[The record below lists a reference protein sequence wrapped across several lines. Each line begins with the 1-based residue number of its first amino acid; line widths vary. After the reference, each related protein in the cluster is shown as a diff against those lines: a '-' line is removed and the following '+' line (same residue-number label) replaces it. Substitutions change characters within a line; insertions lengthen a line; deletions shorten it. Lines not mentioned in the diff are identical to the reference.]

1 MKSIV
6 ITGLG
11 CVCPLGNSV
20 PQFWRALLAGASG
33 IAPLDKIDASL
44 LRNPNGGQVRDFEWS
59 QYGEEGDCDEAAQ
72 FAFAAAQQAIG
83 DADLSS
89 QNRAQTGLVLG
100 TNFGGAASWE
110 FVCEL
115 LGDATANQDCAT
127 ADLEPVDAE
136 LFRQFTT
143 EDAAAYIATR
153 LNLGGPQLTL
163 SNACSSGGHAIG
175 LACDWLQMGRAEQV
189 LCGGYDGLGLS
200 TLAGLSILRTISPD
214 ACRPFDLNR
223 SGTIFGEG
231 GAVLCLETLESAQER
246 GAKIYARVL
255 GHAVNNNAHHL
266 TAPDKDGRGLEIV
279 MQRALKNANVA
290 PTEVDYL
297 NAHGTGTQYNDL
309 AETQAIER
317 VLGARAAQVPVSSI
331 KGATS
336 HIMGGAGALEAIA
349 TALAL
354 QTQMLPPTI
363 NYQTPDPQCALD
375 YVPNQSRAHEMKI
388 ALSNSSGIG
397 GNNASIVL
405 GRFDS

>member
-1 MKSIV
+1 MKEIV

-11 CVCPLGNSV
+11 CIGPLGNSV
-20 PQFWRALLAGASG
+20 PQFWRALLAGNSG
-33 IAPLDKIDASL
+33 IAPIDKIDTSA
-44 LRNPNGGQVRDFEWS
+44 LRNNRGGQVRDFDWS

-72 FAFAAAQQAIG
+72 FAFAAAQQAIE
-83 DADLSS
+83 DAQLSS
-89 QNRAQTGLVLG
+89 ESRAQTGLVLG

-115 LGDATANQDCAT
+115 LGATDEAAEIEDF
-127 ADLEPVDAE
+127 EPIDAE
-136 LFRQFTT
+136 LFRQFTP
-143 EDAAAYIATR
+143 EDAGAYIAAR

-175 LACDWLQMGRAEQV
+175 VACDWLQLERATQV

-214 ACRPFDLNR
+214 DCRPFDLNR

-231 GAVLCLETLESAQER
+231 GAILLLETLESAQAR

-279 MQRALKNANVA
+279 MQRALKNANIA
-290 PTEVDYL
+290 PAQVDYI

-317 VLGARAAQVPVSSI
+317 VLGARAASVPVSSI

-354 QTQMLPPTI
+354 QNQILPPTI

-375 YVPNQSRAHEMKI
+375 YVPNVARSHAMQI

-397 GNNASIVL
+397 GNNASVVL

>member
-1 MKSIV
+1 MKEIV

-11 CVCPLGNSV
+11 CVCPLGSAV
-20 PQFWRALLAGASG
+20 PQFWRALLKGSSG
-33 IAPLDKIDASL
+33 IAPIDKIDASA
-44 LRNPNGGQVRDFEWS
+44 LRNQNGGQVRDFDWS
-59 QYGEEGDCDEAAQ
+59 QYGQEGDCDEAAQ
-72 FAFAAAQQAIG
+72 FAFAAAQQAIE
-83 DADLSS
+83 DAHLSS
-89 QNRAQTGLVLG
+89 QNRVETGLILG

-115 LGDATANQDCAT
+115 LGDADESSEIE
-127 ADLEPVDAE
+127 DFEPIDAE
-136 LFRQFTT
+136 LFRQFTP
-143 EDAAAYIATR
+143 EDAATYIAAR

-175 LACDWLQMGRAEQV
+175 LACDWLQLNRATQV

-214 ACRPFDLNR
+214 DCRPFDKNR

-231 GAVLCLETLESAQER
+231 GAILLLETLESAQAR

-279 MQRALKNANVA
+279 MQRALQNANLA
-290 PTEVDYL
+290 PAEVDYI

-317 VLGARAAQVPVSSI
+317 VLGARAASVPVSSI

-354 QTQMLPPTI
+354 QNQMLPPTI
-363 NYQTPDPQCALD
+363 NYQTRDPQCALD
-375 YVPNQSRAHEMKI
+375 YVPNVARAHEINI

-397 GNNASIVL
+397 GNNASVVL
-405 GRFDS
+405 GRFAS

>member
-1 MKSIV
+1 MKEIV

-20 PQFWRALLAGASG
+20 PQLWRALLDGNSG
-33 IAPLDKIDASL
+33 IAPIDKIDTSA
-44 LRNPNGGQVRDFEWS
+44 LRNQSGGQVRAFDWS
-59 QYGEEGDCDEAAQ
+59 QYGEEGDCDEASQ
-72 FAFAAAQQAIG
+72 FAFAAAQQAIE
-83 DADLSS
+83 DAQLSN
-89 QNRAQTGLVLG
+89 QNHAETGLVLG

-115 LGDATANQDCAT
+115 LGDAETQNF
-127 ADLEPVDAE
+127 EPVDAE
-136 LFRQFTT
+136 LFRQFTP
-143 EDAAAYIATR
+143 EDAANYIAMR
-153 LNLGGPQLTL
+153 LNLGGPRLTL

-175 LACDWLQMGRAEQV
+175 VACDWLQLGRAAQV

-214 ACRPFDLNR
+214 DCRPFDLNR

-231 GAVLCLETLESAQER
+231 GAILLLETLESAQAR
-246 GAKIYARVL
+246 GAIIYARVL

-279 MQRALKNANVA
+279 MQRALKNANIA
-290 PTEVDYL
+290 PAQVDYI

-317 VLGARAAQVPVSSI
+317 VLGARAPSVPVSSI

-354 QTQMLPPTI
+354 QNQMLPPTI

-375 YVPNQSRAHEMKI
+375 YVPNVARAHAMQI

-397 GNNASIVL
+397 GNNASVVL